1 MSRSQLF
8 FDFELPLREPPALCT
23 NSFSSFFFTDTETV
37 IIFQS
42 HSVVFWFKTSRLN
55 TLWVSRIFC
64 YTEFRG
70 SISKENQETF
80 QLLDTRNILYSE
92 IIFPNIKENFLLS
105 STRNILHSKEICSN
119 MGENFPSQSEISSIR
134 TEFFR
139 TLKKISYHWTNEIL
153 EICLNMGE
161 NFLPW
166 NKRDTLHSKWIFPNI
181 KENFLP
187 PNKRNILHS
196 KEIYLNMGEN
206 FPP

>member
-1 MSRSQLF
+1 MSHSQLF

-80 QLLDTRNILYSE
+80 LLLDTRNILYSE

-119 MGENFPSQSEISSIR
+119 MGENFPSRSR
-134 TEFFR
+134 
-139 TLKKISYHWTNEIL
+139 
-153 EICLNMGE
+153 
-161 NFLPW
+161 
-166 NKRDTLHSKWIFPNI
+166 
-181 KENFLP
+181 
-187 PNKRNILHS
+187 RNILHS
-196 KEIYLNMGEN
+196 NRIFPNIEKNFLPLNKRNIGNLFEHGRK
-206 FPP
+206 FSAVK